1 MDKSMP
7 ELPKDCNNKNHFF
20 KLFFRA
26 VWQVSCQQ
34 GHLSKVFF
42 CIITRAARGVINII
56 LPINTTNT
64 FSKIPLD
71 KLLVETDSPFLSPV
85 PMRGKKN
92 EPSFIKYTIK
102 KLAEI
107 KNIDVNQMINI
118 TTQNFE
124 KLFFN

>member
-1 MDKSMP
+1 MFVILVFQLPQELPCMDKSMP

-64 FSKIPLD
+64 FSKIPH
-71 KLLVETDSPFLSPV
+71 EG
-85 PMRGKKN
+85 R
-92 EPSFIKYTIK
+92 
-102 KLAEI
+102 
-107 KNIDVNQMINI
+107 
-118 TTQNFE
+118 
-124 KLFFN
+124 